1 MDGLLLRQAL
11 ATCLVA
17 ALQSRHIRAATA
29 NSAPRPLLLL
39 LLLLLLLAVLVALA
53 PLRFLQPGGRH
64 RSLLLQA
71 LAAVPNGDSSA
82 VQASSQKEPSQA
94 DALHS

>member
-39 LLLLLLLAVLVALA
+39 LLLLLLAVLVALV

>member
-1 MDGLLLRQAL
+1 MLLRQAL

-17 ALQSRHIRAATA
+17 APQPRHIRAATA

-39 LLLLLLLAVLVALA
+39 LLLLLLAVLVALS
-53 PLRFLQPGGRH
+53 PLRFLQSGGRR

-71 LAAVPNGDSSA
+71 LAAVPNGASSA